1 MLTADITLN
10 RHTERNKEAIRDKI
24 TETAQHQR
32 NKSIYKTM
40 LWIAV
45 PSAEIKLKQTGNK
58 FSSNKDTG
66 NHLKPIFTR
75 DVNKDDR
82 LKEKE

>member
-10 RHTERNKEAIRDKI
+10 RHTERNKEAIGDKI
-24 TETAQHQR
+24 TETAQRQR

-40 LWIAV
+40 LWTAV

-58 FSSNKDTG
+58 FSSNKDTS
-66 NHLKPIFTR
+66 NRLKPNFTT